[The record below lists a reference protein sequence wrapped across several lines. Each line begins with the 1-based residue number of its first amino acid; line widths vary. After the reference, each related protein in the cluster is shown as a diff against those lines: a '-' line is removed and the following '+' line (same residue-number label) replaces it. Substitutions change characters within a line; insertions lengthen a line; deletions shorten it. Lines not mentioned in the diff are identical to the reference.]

1 MDDQLRRAQGRLEE
15 RIAEVSGSIGV
26 AAWSV
31 GSPERIIGH
40 NLDELYP
47 TASVFKAPL
56 LYALYQMVDRGE
68 IDLNRRARIEEQ
80 HRVPGSGV
88 LQDLDPGLEPT
99 IRDLAMLMIVVSDN
113 EATDLLYNIVG
124 TERIHASLDALD
136 LRRTRVPMTTRQ
148 LLYDLVG
155 LDASDPS
162 ATIAEFRQRSRNRQY
177 NYDGAAW
184 SDREGSGNDL
194 TTPREMARLFDA
206 IEQGVGISAAARE
219 GIIDIL
225 KRQKFT
231 ERIPALLPEAVEVA
245 HKTGSVKGVRNDAGI
260 VYAPGGPYVVSLFSK
275 GLQDERAGVMA
286 LAELSKIV
294 WEAFGE

>member
-1 MDDQLRRAQGRLEE
+1 MDDRLQQAQGRLEE
-15 RIAEVSGSIGV
+15 RIAGVNGSIGV
-26 AAWSV
+26 AAWPV
-31 GSPERIIGH
+31 GRPEHTIGH

-68 IDLNRRARIEEQ
+68 IDLTRRVRIEEH

-99 IRDLAMLMIVVSDN
+99 IRDLAVLMIVVSDN
-113 EATDLLYNIVG
+113 EATDLLYTIVG

-155 LDASDPS
+155 LDASDPNTTT
-162 ATIAEFRQRSRNRQY
+162 ATFRQRWRDKAF

-206 IEQGVGISAAARE
+206 IEQGVGISAVARE

-260 VYAPGGPYVVSLFSK
+260 VYAPSGPYVISLFSK
-275 GLQDERAGVMA
+275 GLDDERAGVMA
-286 LAELSKIV
+286 LADLSRIV

>member
-1 MDDQLRRAQGRLEE
+1 MEDQLQRAQARLEE

-26 AAWSV
+26 AAWPV
-31 GSPERIIGH
+31 GRPERTIGH

-68 IDLNRRARIEEQ
+68 IDLTRRVRIEEQ

-99 IRDLAMLMIVVSDN
+99 IRDLAVLMVVVSDN
-113 EATDLLYNIVG
+113 EATDLLYTIVG

-155 LDASDPS
+155 LDASDPD
-162 ATIAEFRQRSRNRQY
+162 ATIAMFRQRSRDKQY

-206 IEQGVGISAAARE
+206 IEQGIGISAAARE
-219 GIIDIL
+219 GIVDIL

-260 VYAPGGPYVVSLFSK
+260 VYAPTGPYVISLFSK
-275 GLQDERAGVMA
+275 GLADERAGVTA
-286 LAELSKIV
+286 LAELSRMV